1 MNRFSPE
8 TPLEMT
14 LLTLKLIPD
23 CEGTHQRCSLMH
35 CNVVYLFVYLFQT
48 DCYRSHEAMLTS
60 GKYSGSVKGLERHVK
75 IRMLI
80 GGFLFTPGSV
90 CSSGGREHAAE
101 RGLL

>member
-1 MNRFSPE
+1 MNQFFPE
-8 TPLEMT
+8 TLLEMT
-14 LLTLKLIPD
+14 LLTLKLIPE

-35 CNVVYLFVYLFQT
+35 CNVVYFFQT

-60 GKYSGSVKGLERHVK
+60 GKYSGSIKGLERHVK

-80 GGFLFTPGSV
+80 GGFLFTPGSA